1 MALSNCSWLGEL
13 KLENFAL
20 ELLALEQVKEVWLAL
35 AFCIDRDEGASEWLE
50 KDAHWFYH
58 VCNRNLFDRLGF
70 LLVELDV
77 VERDEIVCR
86 QHKVEVIG
94 DYKAHGLN
102 GVGLWELEPHFLG
115 LLLLEEEQCHLDVP
129 HLHGQA
135 GA

>member
-1 MALSNCSWLGEL
+1 MTLSNCSWLGEL

-20 ELLALEQVKEVWLAL
+20 ELLALEKVEEVWLAL
-35 AFCIDRDEGASEWLE
+35 ALCIDRHKGAGEWLE
-50 KDAHWFYH
+50 KDAHRFYH
-58 VCNRNLFDRLGF
+58 VCNRNLLYCFGF

-77 VERDEIVCR
+77 VKCDEIVCR

-102 GVGLWELEPHFLG
+102 GACLWELEPHFLG